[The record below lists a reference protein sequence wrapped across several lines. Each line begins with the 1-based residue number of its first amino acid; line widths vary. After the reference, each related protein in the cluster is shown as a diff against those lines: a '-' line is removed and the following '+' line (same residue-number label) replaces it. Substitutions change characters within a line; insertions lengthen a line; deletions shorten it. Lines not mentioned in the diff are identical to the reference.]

1 MSDNSEITTA
11 VNTGAIG
18 NAGQITLETRQ
29 LNLTTGSQIAS
40 SSDGQGSAGTI
51 AINNVDSIALDN
63 STISTA
69 IQTQGNGTDS
79 SDITLDTQI
88 LTLDNGSAITADTQ
102 GIGDAGNI
110 DLSTVQD
117 LTIAGD
123 SRISSSTSG
132 QGNSGTI
139 DLSGTQTITGTGGTI
154 STAVLAG
161 GQGQGGSITIA
172 TDTLDL
178 NDTDI
183 TSSTAGEGDTGTIAI
198 TARQG
203 ATLEQN
209 SKISTAVES
218 GARGNAQQINILTPQ
233 LSLNQSQITASTSGT
248 GNAGRINLTGIDG
261 VSTQQIGLDNNSAI
275 TTAVNTGAIGNA
287 GQITL
292 ETRQLNLI
300 TGSQIAS
307 ISDGQGRAG
316 RITAQNV
323 DSMTLDNS
331 TISTEI
337 AENGTAETINESD
350 RGNITLSTQILS
362 LDNGSTITARTAGFR
377 DPGFNNAGQI
387 DITTVTTTLQNGSTI
402 QTNTAGSGTA
412 GNINLIA
419 TEGLFLSDPNSG
431 IFSSTEEG
439 STGNAG
445 NITIDPPVVDIRDGA
460 GIAVNS
466 FGSGIGGNITLS
478 AGDLNLTNKAFI
490 SALTRSSDG
499 GNINL
504 LIDNNFIFSN
514 NSFISTEAG
523 TAQAGGNGGNITL
536 SSFFALGRNN
546 SDIVTNAFEGNGGN
560 VNITTRGL
568 FGFVIQ
574 NINDPFND
582 PRNNITASSLIGLS
596 GTTDID
602 ADTPVLTVPPINLVD
617 PSSLIDR
624 RCAVTN
630 ANQVSRF
637 NITGRGGLPITP
649 SQLLQTR
656 TQLEDL
662 GSPWIPSESFSRHLI
677 PELTA
682 VERFLEAQGVHW
694 QSNGTT
700 ILWANGERSF
710 RSPLPSNCP

>member
-1 MSDNSEITTA
+1 
-11 VNTGAIG
+11 
-18 NAGQITLETRQ
+18 
-29 LNLTTGSQIAS
+29 
-40 SSDGQGSAGTI
+40 
-51 AINNVDSIALDN
+51 
-63 STISTA
+63 
-69 IQTQGNGTDS
+69 
-79 SDITLDTQI
+79 
-88 LTLDNGSAITADTQ
+88 
-102 GIGDAGNI
+102 
-110 DLSTVQD
+110 
-117 LTIAGD
+117 
-123 SRISSSTSG
+123 
-132 QGNSGTI
+132 
-139 DLSGTQTITGTGGTI
+139 
-154 STAVLAG
+154 
-161 GQGQGGSITIA
+161 
-172 TDTLDL
+172 
-178 NDTDI
+178 
-183 TSSTAGEGDTGTIAI
+183 
-198 TARQG
+198 
-203 ATLEQN
+203 
-209 SKISTAVES
+209 
-218 GARGNAQQINILTPQ
+218 
-233 LSLNQSQITASTSGT
+233 
-248 GNAGRINLTGIDG
+248 
-261 VSTQQIGLDNNSAI
+261 
-275 TTAVNTGAIGNA
+275 
-287 GQITL
+287 
-292 ETRQLNLI
+292 
-300 TGSQIAS
+300 
-307 ISDGQGRAG
+307 
-316 RITAQNV
+316 
-323 DSMTLDNS
+323 
-331 TISTEI
+331 
-337 AENGTAETINESD
+337 
-350 RGNITLSTQILS
+350 
-362 LDNGSTITARTAGFR
+362 
-377 DPGFNNAGQI
+377 
-387 DITTVTTTLQNGSTI
+387 
-402 QTNTAGSGTA
+402 
-412 GNINLIA
+412 
-419 TEGLFLSDPNSG
+419 PNSG